1 MYWGSMMISL
11 GFDSMMS
18 ATSIEGVSRKDTG
31 RAVGYIVV
39 GRYGWQVINFPRIF
53 CHQVTSNEMISNGNM
68 SDYKTN
74 YEYLLARC

>member
-1 MYWGSMMISL
+1 MDTVYRGSMMISL

-39 GRYGWQVINFPRIF
+39 GMVGRLLISRAFFVI
-53 CHQVTSNEMISNGNM
+53 SNEIIVIISR
-68 SDYKTN
+68 
-74 YEYLLARC
+74 E